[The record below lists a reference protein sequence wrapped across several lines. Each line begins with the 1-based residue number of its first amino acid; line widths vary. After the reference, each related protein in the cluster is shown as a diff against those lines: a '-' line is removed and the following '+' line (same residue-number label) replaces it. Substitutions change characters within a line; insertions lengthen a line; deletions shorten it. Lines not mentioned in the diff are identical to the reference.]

1 MVNRQE
7 CQHLLGQLSDYVDG
21 ELEQTMCE
29 EIEHHLADCQNCRI
43 VVDTLSKTVALYR
56 TQGQD
61 PLPGNVQERLYKV
74 LKLENLIHPTT
85 ESQSS
90 PASRSTQRR
99 TRSHGDANLARE

>member
-43 VVDTLSKTVALYR
+43 VVDTLSKTVALYQ
-56 TQGQD
+56 TQGQT
-61 PLPGNVQERLYKV
+61 LVPGEVEERLYKV
-74 LKLENLIHPTT
+74 LNLENFTNPNTQ
-85 ESQSS
+85 SQ
-90 PASRSTQRR
+90 
-99 TRSHGDANLARE
+99 

>member
-29 EIEHHLADCQNCRI
+29 EIERHLADCQNCRV

-56 TQGQD
+56 AQGQY
-61 PLPGNVQERLYKV
+61 PLPGDVQERLYRV
-74 LKLENLIHPTT
+74 LNLENLTNPNPP
-85 ESQSS
+85 SQ
-90 PASRSTQRR
+90 
-99 TRSHGDANLARE
+99 